1 MSLRSLSIFLA
12 LALLLSGCARVS
24 ESRFNPFNWFGGSSS
39 EESRVAV
46 PEESRDPRPLVADVT
61 SLAVERTPTGAI
73 IRATGLPPQ
82 QGWHGAELV
91 LDGDGPVDGVLTYR
105 FRAIPPFAQTRV
117 STVRSRELS
126 VATSISQITLAE
138 TRVIR
143 VIAAR
148 NVRTVRR

>member
-1 MSLRSLSIFLA
+1 MPLRTLTIFLTCA
-12 LALLLSGCARVS
+12 LVLSGCARVS
-24 ESRFNPFNWFGGSSS
+24 ESRLNPFNWFGSDS
-39 EESRVAV
+39 EEQTVAAV
-46 PEESRDPRPLVADVT
+46 EERADPRPLVADVT

-82 QGWHGAELV
+82 QGWYGAALV
-91 LDGDGPVDGVLTYR
+91 PDTDGPVDGVLSYR
-105 FRAIPPFAQTRV
+105 FRAVPPFTPTRV

-126 VATSISQITLAE
+126 VAVSISQITLAE

-143 VIAAR
+143 VIGAR